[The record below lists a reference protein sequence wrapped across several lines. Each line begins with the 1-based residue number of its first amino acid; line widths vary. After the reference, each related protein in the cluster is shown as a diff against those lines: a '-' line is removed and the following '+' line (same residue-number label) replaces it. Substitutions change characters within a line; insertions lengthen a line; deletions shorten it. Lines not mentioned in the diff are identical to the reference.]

1 MPGFFQPGAFLCVLC
16 ILLWCLCIY
25 KELRS
30 IFLSF
35 EAVSQIPRTSRTILV
50 DQQDFAGLSFGRY
63 KVLKLIYGLRTDT
76 RPKLKPV
83 CPLFC
88 GWTLQLCFPT
98 QRYVKLFFGN
108 SFILLVFIRWP
119 SLYLHKDEIRSRSSP
134 NSFFVALYVI
144 KHEINLKVGM
154 WKLKAKA
161 PNIICKQKK
170 HVLWTWSNKW
180 VSGYLTHMI
189 HVMYYLHLVT
199 SMVNW

>member
-76 RPKLKPV
+76 RPKLEPV

-88 GWTLQLCFPT
+88 GWTLQFCFPK

-108 SFILLVFIRWP
+108 SFQPGKPRVLLISFIRWR
-119 SLYLHKDEIRSRSSP
+119 SLYLHQRKMRLDLAVPLYHSSWLCMLS
-134 NSFFVALYVI
+134 NT
-144 KHEINLKVGM
+144 NDLKVGM
-154 WKLKAKA
+154 WKVKAKA
-161 PNIICKQKK
+161 PNVICKQKSRS
-170 HVLWTWSNKW
+170 LN
-180 VSGYLTHMI
+180 
-189 HVMYYLHLVT
+189 
-199 SMVNW
+199 MVEQVGFRVPNP

>member
-88 GWTLQLCFPT
+88 GWTLQLCFPKQT
-98 QRYVKLFFGN
+98 YVKLFFGN
-108 SFILLVFIRWP
+108 SFQPGKPRVLLFLLSEDTAFTSIKMRLDLAVIC
-119 SLYLHKDEIRSRSSP
+119 SSP
-134 NSFFVALYVI
+134 TSFFVALYVI
-144 KHEINLKVGM
+144 KHEIDLKVGM

-161 PNIICKQKK
+161 PNIICKQKNTCFE
-170 HVLWTWSNKW
+170 HGRT
-180 VSGYLTHMI
+180 SGFQGTCL
-189 HVMYYLHLVT
+189 
-199 SMVNW
+199 MVNWY